1 MTSAELATQL
11 QCLSLGKTTVNPVNT
26 PTTDS
31 PRNMF
36 LNQSLYSHLLDLVQA
51 LLQGATGSGTSTTDF
66 RGSAGAA
73 LTTGA
78 PFIVTSCRVMD
89 LPSAVGMNGAEVIVA
104 DLASVTNGTV
114 TAAPSTNQSAGSPLR
129 GLVRSNNTNWLVV

>member
-51 LLQGATGSGTSTTDF
+51 LLQGAAGSGTATTDF